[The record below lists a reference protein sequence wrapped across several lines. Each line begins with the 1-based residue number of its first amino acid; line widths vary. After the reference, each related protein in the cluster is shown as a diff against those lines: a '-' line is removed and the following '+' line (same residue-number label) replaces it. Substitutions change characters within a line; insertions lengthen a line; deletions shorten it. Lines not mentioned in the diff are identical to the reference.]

1 MINTLVATAAAGFS
15 WVVMEWVTRRRPS
28 MLGFASGVVAGL
40 VAITP
45 AAGFAGPVG
54 AIVLGLVVSPV
65 CVIFCSVI
73 KNALKYDDSLDAFG
87 IHAVGGIIGAI
98 GTGILVSPDLGGAGL
113 IDWSKCALGTGGAL
127 GACDV
132 LPYDMTGQVMSQ
144 LKGVGITIVW
154 STLASLVVWI
164 IVKVLT
170 GGRVKEE
177 VEEEGL
183 DINAH
188 GEAAYH
194 P

>member
-1 MINTLVATAAAGFS
+1 
-15 WVVMEWVTRRRPS
+15 MEWITRRRPS

-45 AAGFAGPVG
+45 AAGFSGPVG
-54 AIVLGLVVSPV
+54 AIVLGLIVSPV
-65 CVIFCSVI
+65 CVIFCSTI

-87 IHAVGGIIGAI
+87 IHAVGGMIGAI

-132 LPYDMTGQVMSQ
+132 LPYDMTGQVIAQ
-144 LKGVGITIVW
+144 LKGVGITVAW
-154 STLASLVVWI
+154 STVASLVVWT

-194 P
+194 L